1 MAVADRMG
9 QPAQAVVPAG
19 GDDRVLSV
27 LVHGFFTDQVSEYVI
42 RAGYPPPVPVDVQ
55 GQVAFFVIP
64 EGFCISCLVDS
75 FPYLSEA
82 VVAVPDGA
90 AVPVDGPADLAG
102 RGILITFR
110 YAVGEADAGDPAP
123 AVQTVVDTLAV
134 PVRDPGDLI
143 SVVVLVALK
152 DFLRAVPP
160 LPLFCFSDLSVQCIL
175 ICGLIPETVSL
186 HGWHVLKIAASF
198 LHHLSQAV
206 GDTTTKNQKLIESFH
221 ITMNSHL
228 ISRILMLSYMQF
240 VQYLWFYLLIIVIL
254 LLHIPFSYTWSY
266 LPSLLLCPL
275 LFSFQ

>member
-1 MAVADRMG
+1 MAVTDRMG
-9 QPAQAVVPAG
+9 QPSQAVIPAG
-19 GDDRVLSV
+19 GDDRVLPV
-27 LVHGFFTDQVSEYVI
+27 LIGCFFTDQVSEYVI
-42 RAGYPPPVPVDVQ
+42 CTGYLPPVPVDVQ
-55 GQVAFFVIP
+55 GQIAFFVIP
-64 EGFCISCLVDS
+64 EGFHISRLVDP
-75 FPYLSEA
+75 FPDFSEA
-82 VVAVPDGA
+82 VVAILNGTA
-90 AVPVDGPADLAG
+90 IPVDGPAYLSGRRILAA
-102 RGILITFR
+102 FR

-123 AVQTVVDTLAV
+123 GVQPVVNALAV
-134 PVRDPGDLI
+134 SVRDPGDLA
-143 SVVVLVALK
+143 SGVVLVALK